1 MNESE
6 VQKLF
11 KTSELMKSLT
21 YDFSTDIIEL
31 VLPSASLKGKNID
44 FFEPII
50 LGIFLMGRAYYLAKS
65 NKLSKEAKGK
75 QLENFHQEI
84 HNSLINDICIG
95 IYKINDTEDIHA
107 FSDSYAF
114 TLDQRFMEY
123 FPLVNPD
130 ITSDNVNLSKSFAK
144 HFFKE
149 KVNQYESDSFVSHLN
164 IAIALHFARMVE
176 RIKDLSVT

>member
-1 MNESE
+1 MHESE
-6 VQKLF
+6 VPKLF

-31 VLPSASLKGKNID
+31 VLPSASLKEKNID

-50 LGIFLMGRAYYLAKS
+50 LGIFLMGRAFYLAKG
-65 NKLSKEAKGK
+65 NKLSEEGKGK
-75 QLENFHQEI
+75 QLDNFHQEM
-84 HNSLINDICIG
+84 HNSLINEICIG
-95 IYKINDTEDIHA
+95 IYKIDDLKDIHA
-107 FSDSYAF
+107 FSDFYAF

-123 FPLVNPD
+123 FHLINPD
-130 ITSDNVNLSKSFAK
+130 ITTDNVNLSKSFAK

-149 KVNQYESDSFVSHLN
+149 KLNQSEFDSFASHLN

-176 RIKDLSVT
+176 KIKDSEI